1 MKKLIC
7 MLMALVL
14 SVSLAVPAFAADTFV
29 PSITYKDGPVVSGS
43 TVKGDD
49 TLKIEAEQLAGML
62 VVTSVAKAQE
72 KSTPITQPERDL
84 LLDLYAQMDS
94 GDMKLP
100 VANDQLVVRE
110 LVDVSYVSMGSA
122 AGQDLEAWL
131 EKEGNTVTV
140 EFDLGVDEDT
150 DVEVMVYIEEEWVPA
165 ENVVNLGN
173 GKVSVEFQKLGPV
186 AFCVDA
192 ATLAAPSTPAPTV
205 DPTADPADNQTDGGN
220 FRVLLLG
227 AIAAGS
233 LGMLLILLIIFKRSK
248 DEEEEQSVKK

>member
-29 PSITYKDGPVVSGS
+29 PSITYKDGPEVGGS

-49 TLKIEAEQLAGML
+49 TLKVEEDQLTGML
-62 VVTSVAKAQE
+62 VVTSISEAQE

-84 LLDLYAQMDS
+84 LLDLYTQMDS

-110 LVDVSYVSMGSA
+110 LVDVSYASIGA
-122 AGQDLEAWL
+122 ATGQAVEAWL

-140 EFDLGVDEDT
+140 EFDLGVADDT
-150 DVEVMVYIEEEWVPA
+150 EVIVMIFAEEEWVPA
-165 ENVVNLGN
+165 EKVVNLGN
-173 GKVSVEFQKLGPV
+173 GKVSVEFQRLGSV

-192 ATLAAPSTPAPTV
+192 DTLTVTPTTEPTE
-205 DPTADPADNQTDGGN
+205 DPADNQADGGN